1 MKKYRPET
9 FSNHRFRDLVEEFI
23 QGDRDRAILIRCY
36 VDDRSISELEQEF
49 HLSESQIK
57 RIVHK
62 GGHKIFRMMEAE
74 LPKYEL

>member
-9 FSNHRFRDLVEEFI
+9 FSNFRFRELTEEFI
-23 QGDRDRAILIRCY
+23 QGERDRAILIRCY
-36 VDDRSISELEQEF
+36 VDDLSISELEDEF
-49 HLSESQIK
+49 HLSESTIK

-62 GGHKIFRMMEAE
+62 GGHKIFRMMEKE

>member
-9 FSNHRFRDLVEEFI
+9 FSNFRFRELVEEFI

-36 VDDRSISELEQEF
+36 VDDKSFGELEDEF

-62 GGHKIFRMMEAE
+62 GAHKIFKMMEKE
-74 LPKYEL
+74 LSQYEL

>member
-9 FSNHRFRDLVEEFI
+9 FSNFRFRELVEEFI

-36 VDDRSISELEQEF
+36 VDDKSFSELEDEF

-62 GGHKIFRMMEAE
+62 GAHKIFKMMEKE
-74 LPKYEL
+74 LSKYEL

>member
-9 FSNHRFRDLVEEFI
+9 FSNHRFRELTEEFI
-23 QGDRDRAILIRCY
+23 QGEVNRAILIRCY
-36 VDDRSISELEQEF
+36 VDDLSFSELEEEF
-49 HLSESQIK
+49 HLSESTIK

-62 GGHKIFRMMEAE
+62 GGHKIFAMMEKE

>member
-9 FSNHRFRDLVEEFI
+9 FSNHRFRDHVEEFI

-36 VDDRSISELEQEF
+36 IDDRSFSELEVEF

-62 GGHKIFRMMEAE
+62 GANKIFRMIEKEIAQ
-74 LPKYEL
+74 YEL